1 MNLKKKATQMEFST
15 FLGVNQSTVS
25 KAIAAR
31 ILTKGATAEQWIRE
45 WFSHLEEIAA
55 GRQSANGNSLD
66 LIAERARLAK
76 MQADKIQVELD
87 EKFGE
92 LVPIENIILGITSTF
107 SVLKSRLLGLP
118 NYLVSRGY
126 IEKPNFSKVTEKI
139 RDFLIELSQMKM
151 PANVREKMKKID
163 RQYAKKFDRP
173 SGPPGTPKKRRN
185 ILKKEVT
192 Q

>member
-1 MNLKKKATQMEFST
+1 LNLKKKAKQMEFAT
-15 FLGVNQSTVS
+15 FLEVNQSTVS
-25 KAIAAR
+25 KAIAAG

-66 LIAERARLAK
+66 LVAERARLAK
-76 MQADKIQVELD
+76 MQADKIQADLD

-92 LVPIENIILGITSTF
+92 LVPIEAIVVGLASTF
-107 SVLKSRLLGLP
+107 SILKSRLFGLP

-126 IEKPNFSKVTEKI
+126 IEKTTFSKVMEEI
-139 RDFLIELSQMKM
+139 RGFLIELSQVRL
-151 PANVREKMKKID
+151 PPNVRKKIKEINK
-163 RQYAKKFDRP
+163 QYARKFDRP
-173 SGPPGTPKKRRN
+173 SGRPVTTKKRHN
-185 ILKKEVT
+185 TPEKEVT